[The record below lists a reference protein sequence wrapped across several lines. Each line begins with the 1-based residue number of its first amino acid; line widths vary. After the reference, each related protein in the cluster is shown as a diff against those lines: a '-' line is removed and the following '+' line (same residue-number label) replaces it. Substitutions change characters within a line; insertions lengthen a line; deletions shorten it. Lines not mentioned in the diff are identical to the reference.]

1 MAGNNMKLASDY
13 PYEGLPTA
21 CKPNLANM
29 KDSATVQNYVTN
41 YKPGVFIAPS
51 VIKKALFEGGEVAA
65 AVCAN
70 NPILRS
76 YKYGIITAA
85 ACNN

>member
-1 MAGNNMKLASDY
+1 MKLASDY

-21 CKPNLANM
+21 CNANLANM
-29 KDSATVQNYVTN
+29 KDSATVESYVTN

-76 YKYGIITAA
+76 Y
-85 ACNN
+85 